1 MLIVESMLMDD
12 SKGRHDQEQI
22 TETAEGTVVFIRNA
36 PVMQVAVNVL
46 SLLGNKGKII
56 LHARGNSIPNAV
68 AVANIITEKM
78 MRGNSKV
85 DKIILDSEIP
95 IGMGRMISTIKITLN
110 KI

>member
-1 MLIVESMLMDD
+1 MLMDD

-22 TETAEGTVVFIRNA
+22 TETTEGTVVFIRNA

-78 MRGNSKV
+78 MTGNSKV

-95 IGMGRMISTIKITLN
+95 SGMERMISTIKITLS